1 MSGGWQHWQG
11 GQLPGSPAGG
21 GPPSPCCVPTPR
33 CYLEPQAFL
42 PMPPHGP
49 PPPGSAPSSPRQAPR
64 GLAWGRGRGQA
75 PAREAAGTERPAG
88 AGSERGCFGPRLG
101 AGRHGALTASG
112 LRAEGAARPSTVQ
125 VSSPPH
131 CYPPLEVPWGPP
143 RLRRGAPP
151 RPCPRRDHVGW
162 LVLGPAA
169 GTSTQR
175 ARLTVISS
183 QGTRLLPACVRLG
196 ACEPREKERR
206 VESVLGHR

>member
-112 LRAEGAARPSTVQ
+112 LRAEGAARPSAVQ

-131 CYPPLEVPWGPP
+131 CHPPLEVPWGPP
-143 RLRRGAPP
+143 RLRRRASPVSSAGPRGVAGAGACRGDVHSAGAVDCHLQP
-151 RPCPRRDHVGW
+151 RHK
-162 LVLGPAA
+162 A
-169 GTSTQR
+169 
-175 ARLTVISS
+175 
-183 QGTRLLPACVRLG
+183 PACVCPSGGL
-196 ACEPREKERR
+196 
-206 VESVLGHR
+206 